1 MTNTSVIMTFKFNH
15 DLSKKLSIGPW
26 GLLSFS
32 HQQRLEECFSTLA
45 AHQNL
50 LREVF
55 VNTKCLGPTL
65 RDVDGSARNGALA

>member
-1 MTNTSVIMTFKFNH
+1 MTNTSVIMVFNFNC
-15 DLSKKLSIGPW
+15 DLSKKLSIDLW

-50 LREVF
+50 LGEVF
-55 VNTKCLGPTL
+55 VNTKSLGPTL
-65 RDVDGSARNGALA
+65 RDVDG